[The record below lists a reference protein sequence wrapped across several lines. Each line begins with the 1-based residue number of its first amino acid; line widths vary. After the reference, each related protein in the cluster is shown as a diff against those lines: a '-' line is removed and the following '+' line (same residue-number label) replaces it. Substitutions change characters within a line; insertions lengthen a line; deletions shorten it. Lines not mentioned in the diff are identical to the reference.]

1 MSWIDIAIPGV
12 VGLILMIWPQS
23 MFIGARVSP
32 DEKRIRLLKKCGM
45 ALLGIAGVFLV
56 VKLIDPLMR

>member
-1 MSWIDIAIPGV
+1 MSWIDISIPGV

-23 MFIGARVSP
+23 MFIGAKVEP
-32 DEKRIRLLKKCGM
+32 DAKRIRLLKKCGIGLV
-45 ALLGIAGVFLV
+45 AIAGVFLI

>member
-23 MFIGARVSP
+23 MFIGAKVEP
-32 DEKRIRLLKKCGM
+32 DEKRIRLLKKCGVG
-45 ALLGIAGVFLV
+45 LLCIAGVFLI
-56 VKLIDPLMR
+56 VKLVGQ